1 MGGRLTP
8 AAAPEVLK
16 FKEAKALLDCSD
28 SVLLDGIR
36 TGFIPAFKL
45 GRTWRFYRND
55 LMALGGEEA
64 APVAVVRAVAGK
76 RGRG

>member
-1 MGGRLTP
+1 MS
-8 AAAPEVLK
+8 PEVLK
-16 FKEAKALLDCSD
+16 FGEAKALLRCSD

-36 TGFIPAFKL
+36 TGTVRGFKL

-64 APVAVVRAVAGK
+64 APVAAVRAVAGK